1 MTVKNVCHTIKI
13 MHELKEDFRQ
23 IFDQTTNWLKAL
35 FKLGQWHK
43 RTQKYFQA

>member
-1 MTVKNVCHTIKI
+1 MQVKTVCPTLKI

-23 IFDQTTNWLKAL
+23 IFEKTTNWLKAL

-43 RTQKYFQA
+43 KAQKYFQA